1 MSRRGTAPVVGAVPF
16 YRMDR
21 MDSLDR
27 MEQDEQRNRGTE
39 EQRNR
44 GTEEQRW
51 RGGQRSMCCHSERS
65 EETQT
70 VTAIRTVL
78 SASVRGPSVA

>member
-44 GTEEQRW
+44 GGEVGREA
-51 RGGQRSMCCHSERS
+51 C
-65 EETQT
+65 
-70 VTAIRTVL
+70 VVIL
-78 SASVRGPSVA
+78 SAAKKLRP